1 MLYKIFDA
9 PEVKMGGDGNGFLTG
24 YASVFTNFDSVKER
38 VVKGAFAAGLNDFMR
53 DGFIAV
59 GHDWS
64 ALPIATP
71 MEATEDEFGLKVTG
85 EFHSTKEAQ
94 DARTVIRER
103 IDRGKSVKLSIG
115 YEVMA
120 DEYTEEGRLLK
131 AVKLFEWS
139 YVTVPANSL
148 AAVTD
153 AKGQPRE
160 GLPFQAHTE
169 VVLTTAKVFIER
181 VESMIESRSREKSNE
196 RKEGR
201 VLSGAIRGNLSDMK
215 ASLSDLLNQI
225 EVLLA
230 ATEPTNGKARPDVI
244 AALLAQY
251 DRLQAHLRTA

>member
-9 PEVKMGGDGNGFLTG
+9 PEVKMAGDGNGFLTG

-115 YEVMA
+115 YEVQS

-148 AAVTD
+148 ATVTD
-153 AKGQPRE
+153 AKGQPRA
-160 GLPFQAHTE
+160 GLSFEAHAD
-169 VVLTTAKVFIER
+169 VVLTTAQAFCER
-181 VESMIESRSREKSNE
+181 MESMRDTRL
-196 RKEGR
+196 KEGR
-201 VLSGAIRGNLSDMK
+201 VLSDTNRKRI
-215 ASLSDLLNQI
+215 ASLKTSLAEVLKDLD
-225 EVLLA
+225 ELLA
-230 ATEPTNGKARPDVI
+230 ATEPTNGKARPEVI

-251 DRLQAHLRTA
+251 DRLQAHMRTT